1 MGLGLT
7 LTARRKD
14 GTEFPIEVSL
24 THIPDEESGLTMAF
38 VTDISARVE
47 QDRQARQIEKLAS
60 LGSLAAGI
68 AHELNNPIGII
79 LSRIELMLLEA
90 DDQPV
95 AGDSRADLQVLHRH
109 AQRLSQIT
117 QGLLS
122 FGRERQRAPLPLDL
136 NEVVEETLLLAGKQ
150 LGHVGIHVLTTLDT
164 GLPRILGDTTA
175 LEQVLINLVL
185 NARDAMPTG
194 GTLRIETS
202 LAPAQSDAIRLV
214 VSDTGSGMLPEV
226 LAKLGQSFFTTK
238 PQGSGLGLSVSF
250 TIIREH
256 GGTVDV
262 RSEPGHGTVFTIVF
276 PPLPDRSPSGT
287 EPGDPAA

>member
-1 MGLGLT
+1 MRDEDKSKEQLMAELRE
-7 LTARRKD
+7 AR
-14 GTEFPIEVSL
+14 G
-24 THIPDEESGLTMAF
+24 H
-38 VTDISARVE
+38 
-47 QDRQARQIEKLAS
+47 LAE
-60 LGSLAAGI
+60 LRNLAVGI

-90 DDQPV
+90 EDQP
-95 AGDSRADLQVLHRH
+95 AASDSRADLQVLHRH

-117 QGLLS
+117 HGLLS
-122 FGRERQRAPLPLDL
+122 FGRERQRTRLPIDL

-150 LGHVGIHVLTTLDT
+150 LGQAGIHVLTTLDAS
-164 GLPRILGDTTA
+164 LPRILGDTTA
-175 LEQVLINLVL
+175 LERVLINLVL

-202 LAPAQSDAIRLV
+202 LAPARPDAIRLV

-262 RSEPGHGTVFTIVF
+262 RSEPDHGTMFTVVF
-276 PPLPDRSPSGT
+276 PPPPDRSSAGI
-287 EPGDPAA
+287 EPGDPVA